1 MDWNGY
7 AGKVLEVDLSSG
19 RVDCRE
25 LDKEV
30 AEKYIG
36 GKGLGIHTLFNRMP
50 MGCDPLSPENIL
62 VFATGPLTGSAAPAS
77 GRMEVC
83 TKSPATGL
91 WLDSNAG
98 GSLGPEFKYAGYDA
112 LIITGA
118 SDSPVIIL
126 IEDGKVSIVP
136 APDYWGLDTI
146 ETHKKIKDTYS
157 NEHRVAC
164 IGPSGENLSPLAGI
178 LTEYRS
184 FGRGGAGAVMGS
196 KKLKAV
202 VVNGTGYLNT
212 AEYKEFSRMVR
223 EATNELSNAPDTGSA
238 KPEFGTNVILSLMD
252 HTGIHP
258 NMNFNRSTLD
268 VKPIDEFEV
277 QRFFERHRACFSCT
291 IRCSKISRVKEGPL
305 KGSFTEGPEY
315 ETVWSFGG
323 QCGNNDIPTIIEAE
337 HLCDAYGLDAVSV
350 GNVVGFLMDCYA
362 RGLIGP
368 EDTNGLELTWG
379 NHEAILEV
387 VRLIGMNEGPGCSWA
402 LGVKRLEE
410 IIPGA
415 HGLGAHVKGMELPAY
430 DPRASK
436 GMALAYAT
444 SDRGGCHLRSWPIGE
459 EIMNTSS
466 PLGLHTTEFKPEIV
480 KSQQDYY
487 CLVNCSGLCL
497 FAAFTLSLEQIAPLF
512 ASLTGIESFGSGE
525 YLLQAGERVNNLVRL
540 FNLREGLTADQDS
553 LPERFK
559 TQPLAD
565 GPCKGETVD
574 VSELVQTYYKV
585 RGWTA
590 DGKPTRELL
599 EKLDLASY
607 LDTL

>member
-1 MDWNGY
+1 
-7 AGKVLEVDLSSG
+7 
-19 RVDCRE
+19 
-25 LDKEV
+25 
-30 AEKYIG
+30 
-36 GKGLGIHTLFNRMP
+36 
-50 MGCDPLSPENIL
+50 
-62 VFATGPLTGSAAPAS
+62 
-77 GRMEVC
+77 
-83 TKSPATGL
+83 
-91 WLDSNAG
+91 
-98 GSLGPEFKYAGYDA
+98 
-112 LIITGA
+112 
-118 SDSPVIIL
+118 
-126 IEDGKVSIVP
+126 
-136 APDYWGLDTI
+136 
-146 ETHKKIKDTYS
+146 
-157 NEHRVAC
+157 
-164 IGPSGENLSPLAGI
+164 
-178 LTEYRS
+178 
-184 FGRGGAGAVMGS
+184 
-196 KKLKAV
+196 
-202 VVNGTGYLNT
+202 
-212 AEYKEFSRMVR
+212 MVR

-268 VKPIDEFEV
+268 VKPVDEFEV

-305 KGSFTEGPEY
+305 KGAYTEGPEY

-350 GNVVGFLMDCYA
+350 GNVVGFLMDCYT

-387 VRLIGMNEGPGCSWA
+387 VRLIGMNEGPGSTWA

-415 HGLGAHVKGMELPAY
+415 QGLGAHVKGMELPAY

-444 SDRGGCHLRSWPIGE
+444 SDRGGCHLRSWPIGD

-466 PLGLHTTEFKPEIV
+466 PLGLHTVEFKPEIV

-540 FNLREGLTADQDS
+540 FNLREGLTPDQDS

-559 TQPLAD
+559 TQPLPD
-565 GPCKGETVD
+565 GPCRGATVD
-574 VSELVQTYYKV
+574 VSEMVQTYYKV

-607 LDTL
+607 LDN

>member
-25 LDKEV
+25 LEKEV
-30 AEKYIG
+30 AENYIG
-36 GKGLGIHTLFNRMP
+36 GKGFGIHTLFNRMAA
-50 MGCDPLSPENIL
+50 GCDPLSPENIL
-62 VFATGPLTGSAAPAS
+62 VFATGPLTGSVAPAS

-118 SDSPVIIL
+118 ADSPVIIL
-126 IEDGKVSIVP
+126 IEDGTVSIVP

-268 VKPIDEFEV
+268 VKPVDEFEV
-277 QRFFERHRACFSCT
+277 QRFYERHRACFSCT

-305 KGSFTEGPEY
+305 KGAFTEGPEY

-350 GNVVGFLMDCYA
+350 GNVVGFLMDCYT

-387 VRLIGMNEGPGCSWA
+387 VRLIGMNEGPGSTWA

-415 HGLGAHVKGMELPAY
+415 QGLGAHVKGMELPAY

-466 PLGLHTTEFKPEIV
+466 PLGLHTVEFKPEIV

-525 YLLQAGERVNNLVRL
+525 HLLQAGERVNNLVRL
-540 FNLREGLTADQDS
+540 FNLREGLTPDQDS

-559 TQPLAD
+559 TQPLPD
-565 GPCKGETVD
+565 GPCKGATVD
-574 VSELVQTYYKV
+574 VSEMVQTYYKV

-599 EKLDLASY
+599 KKLDLASY
-607 LDTL
+607 LDN